1 MGRYQD
7 IFYHQPNYILSTIQ
21 EEEEEEDDRES
32 EEEEEEEETDDK
44 SVSPGV
50 PSFSPVLNFI
60 SDLKSR
66 IPPTHFITF
75 KAKRAKKREKS
86 FMFCFQLAFGG

>member
-1 MGRYQD
+1 MAD

-32 EEEEEEEETDDK
+32 EEEEEEEETDEK

-50 PSFSPVLNFI
+50 PSFSPVL
-60 SDLKSR
+60 SDICLTGFEYHDLGPASL
-66 IPPTHFITF
+66 
-75 KAKRAKKREKS
+75 S
-86 FMFCFQLAFGG
+86 VLQLDRSD

>member
-7 IFYHQPNYILSTIQ
+7 IFYHHHQPNYILSTIQ

-32 EEEEEEEETDDK
+32 EEEEEETDDK

-50 PSFSPVLNFI
+50 PSFSPVL
-60 SDLKSR
+60 SDICLTGFEYHDLGPASL
-66 IPPTHFITF
+66 
-75 KAKRAKKREKS
+75 S
-86 FMFCFQLAFGG
+86 VLQLDRSD